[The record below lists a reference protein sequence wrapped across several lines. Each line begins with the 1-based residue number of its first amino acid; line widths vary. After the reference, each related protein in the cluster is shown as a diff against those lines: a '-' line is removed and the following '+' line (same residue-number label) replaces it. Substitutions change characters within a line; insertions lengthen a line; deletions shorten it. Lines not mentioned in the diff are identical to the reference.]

1 MPASVPVLAMWP
13 KLQSSSRSVTSVWG
27 GGERYIQENGE
38 ADSDGYYFMKYTL
51 MENWWAGT
59 CACCQV

>member
-27 GGERYIQENGE
+27 GGERYIQE
-38 ADSDGYYFMKYTL
+38 KLIL
-51 MENWWAGT
+51 MAT
-59 CACCQV
+59 IL